1 VCAAQKKLSMPLLK
15 TLAFVANHPL
25 NRGRKVRA
33 LADYFKW
40 QIGSRLVPGQ
50 VIYNW
55 INGSR
60 IIVRRG
66 ETGVTGNLYCS
77 LHDFG
82 DMAYLLHVLSP
93 DDLFVDIGANV
104 GSYTILACAAKGAKG
119 ICFEPVPSTFERL
132 MDNLRINN
140 LSERVEA
147 KNIGLSDREGEL
159 SFTSAEDTT
168 NHIVARGETAS
179 NVVRVR
185 VLPLDA
191 VLSDGTPSLLK
202 IDVEGFETPVLEGA
216 RRTLGKRG
224 LHSVIMELNG
234 SGRRYGFEDSQIIDY
249 MSSFGFST
257 FRYEPFSRELIG
269 VSRHDC
275 SSGNTLFVRDAHEI
289 QTRLS
294 QAPQVL
300 VGSVWL

>member
-1 VCAAQKKLSMPLLK
+1 MPLLS
-15 TLAFVANHPL
+15 TLAFIANHPL
-25 NRGRKVRA
+25 NRGRKARA
-33 LADYFKW
+33 WADYFKW

-50 VIYNW
+50 VIYSW

-60 IIVRRG
+60 IILRHG
-66 ETGVTGNLYCS
+66 ETGVTGNVYCH

-82 DMAYLLHVLSP
+82 DMAYLLHVLRP
-93 DDLFVDIGANV
+93 DDLFVDVGANV

-119 ICFEPVPSTFERL
+119 ICFEPVPSTFDRL
-132 MDNLRINN
+132 MDNLRIND

-147 KNIGLSDREGEL
+147 KNIGLSNREDEL

-168 NHIVARGETAS
+168 NHIVARDEPAS
-179 NVVRVR
+179 NVVRVK

-191 VLSDGTPSLLK
+191 VLADGTPSLLK

-216 RRTLGKRG
+216 RQTLGKPG

-234 SGRRYGFEDSQIIDY
+234 SGKRYGFEDSQIIDY
-249 MSSFGFST
+249 MASFGFST

-269 VSRHDC
+269 VSGHDC
-275 SSGNTLFVRDAHEI
+275 LSGNTLFVRDAREI
-289 QTRLS
+289 QARLS

-300 VGSVWL
+300 VGTVWL

>member
-1 VCAAQKKLSMPLLK
+1 MPLLD
-15 TLAFVANHPL
+15 TLAFIANHPL
-25 NRGRKVRA
+25 NKGRKARA

-50 VIYNW
+50 VIYSW

-60 IIVRRG
+60 IIVRQG
-66 ETGVTGNLYCS
+66 ETGVTGNLYCR

-82 DMAYLLHVLSP
+82 DMAYLLHVLEP
-93 DDLFVDIGANV
+93 DDLFVDVGANV

-119 ICFEPVPSTFERL
+119 ICFEPVPSTFKRL

-159 SFTSAEDTT
+159 SFTSGEDTT
-168 NHIVARGETAS
+168 NHIVARDEAAS
-179 NVVRVR
+179 NVVRVN
-185 VLPLDA
+185 VLPLDEI
-191 VLSDGTPSLLK
+191 LSDGTPSLLK

-216 RRTLGKRG
+216 RRTLGKRS

-234 SGRRYGFEDSQIIDY
+234 SGQRYGFEDSRIIDY
-249 MSSFGFST
+249 MGGFGFST

-269 VSRHDC
+269 VSGRDC
-275 SSGNTLFVRDAHEI
+275 LSGNTLFVRDAREI
-289 QTRLS
+289 QARLS
-294 QAPQVL
+294 RAPPVL
-300 VGSVWL
+300 VGTVWL